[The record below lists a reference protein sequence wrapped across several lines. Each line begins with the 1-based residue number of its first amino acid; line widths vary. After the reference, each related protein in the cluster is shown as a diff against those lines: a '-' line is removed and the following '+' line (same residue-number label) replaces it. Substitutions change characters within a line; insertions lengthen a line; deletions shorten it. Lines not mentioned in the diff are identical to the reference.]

1 MKIVFFIV
9 SYVVSVSCCF
19 PSSSTPPK
27 ENVVPVTKEAK
38 NVSNINPTTKNSEA
52 QLPSMDVMKKV
63 GISMSLEKL
72 KEKLG
77 KLQIDPVINVILNR
91 IHLHFRV
98 IESSQK

>member
-19 PSSSTPPK
+19 PSTPPK
-27 ENVVPVTKEAK
+27 ESVVPVTKEAK

-77 KLQIDPVINVILNR
+77 KFL
-91 IHLHFRV
+91 
-98 IESSQK
+98 SK